1 MARKWGRSG
10 WENGV
15 RRMREWDRS
24 GVTEWG
30 EIVGRF
36 GCKSDMRV
44 FGMKNEKC
52 VTELGV
58 G

>member
-1 MARKWGRSG
+1 M
-10 WENGV
+10 

-24 GVTEWG
+24 GVTEWS
-30 EIVGRF
+30 ERVGRF

-44 FGMKNEKC
+44 FGKKNEKC
-52 VTELGV
+52 GTELGV

>member
-1 MARKWGRSG
+1 MVRNG

-15 RRMREWDRS
+15 RGIREWDRS
-24 GVTEWG
+24 GVTEWS
-30 EIVGRF
+30 ERVGRF

-44 FGMKNEKC
+44 FGKKNEKC
-52 VTELGV
+52 GTELGV